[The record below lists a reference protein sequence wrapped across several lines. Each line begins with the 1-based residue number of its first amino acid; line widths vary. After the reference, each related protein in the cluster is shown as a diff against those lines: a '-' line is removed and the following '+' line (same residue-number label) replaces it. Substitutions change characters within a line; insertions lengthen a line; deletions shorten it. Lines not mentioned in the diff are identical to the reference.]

1 MDQKAYNQ
9 SWCKDKEKERTAVL
23 VKTGEQ
29 KAVKVLCVPERSES
43 SCT

>member
-9 SWCKDKEKERTAVL
+9 SWCKDKGKERMAVL

-29 KAVKVLCVPERSES
+29 KPVKVLCVLERSES
-43 SCT
+43 LCI